1 MRREG
6 KGERRKGMGREE
18 VGGRGGNGER
28 GRSRQEQ
35 EEGTMLVTAVIKHNK
50 FQSLVAMR

>member
-28 GRSRQEQ
+28 GRGGVGRSRRREQ
-35 EEGTMLVTAVIKHNK
+35 CW
-50 FQSLVAMR
+50 